1 MRTALKH
8 RWPSPGPHAASDSVQ
23 LIAPVVPLKSTVFV
37 FVEMLAPLIAGPQF
51 LAPPETTLFIADSWL
66 VDATDYVPPA
76 MNEASARRLG
86 NAKVRRPPDGAESSA
101 RATPPALGAAGGS
114 IRAGQA
120 QRSHVAP
127 RPAQF
132 VSDVRLTARGRHAQ

>member
-37 FVEMLAPLIAGPQF
+37 FVEMLAPLIAGHS
-51 LAPPETTLFIADSWL
+51 SWRHRKRPCPSQTPGL

-86 NAKVRRPPDGAESSA
+86 NAKVRRPP
-101 RATPPALGAAGGS
+101 
-114 IRAGQA
+114 
-120 QRSHVAP
+120 
-127 RPAQF
+127 
-132 VSDVRLTARGRHAQ
+132 